1 MGRFLLPFVWGKGTS
16 IFQNGDVRFRNNV
29 CVRGSVCVDADV
41 YNTDACTLE
50 ISLFWAI
57 LVTKYSMWSGDSLC
71 CQCYKSKLINDM
83 EFGWNSV
90 DRKGM
95 GCMERYQAV
104 ILGSID

>member
-1 MGRFLLPFVWGKGTS
+1 
-16 IFQNGDVRFRNNV
+16 
-29 CVRGSVCVDADV
+29 
-41 YNTDACTLE
+41 
-50 ISLFWAI
+50 
-57 LVTKYSMWSGDSLC
+57 MWSGDSLY

-83 EFGWNSV
+83 ELGWNSV